1 MIKPRIFLSLLF
13 LTALLSNIFSQDI
26 LMTIGDKEIS
36 LDEFE
41 RIYNKNN
48 SSITTNKQ
56 TPEEYLD
63 LFINFKLKVI
73 EAENLGMDTTEKFLQ
88 EFNSYK
94 DQLAQPYMTDEE
106 TKMQL
111 MEEAYERMKWDIH
124 ISHILLGMDNQATPE
139 DTLELY
145 EKAIEIRDRII
156 EGEDFSEVARAT
168 SDDPSVR
175 MNGGDLGYFTVFMMV
190 YPFETAAY
198 NLENGE
204 ISMPVRT
211 EYGYHILKKHEKRP
225 AVGEV
230 LLSHIFLATP
240 EGSPEQKKE
249 AAKSLAMALGDSI
262 RMGTDFG
269 ELAMRHSDDRNS
281 AVKGGELPWRGT
293 GRYFKEFEEKA
304 FALKEP
310 GDITKPFQSFYGWHI
325 IKLLDKKEIGTF
337 DEMKSTLES
346 RVGRGDRDRVK
357 RKKYLDKLKS
367 DYNFSLNEAGY
378 KTLYT
383 MVDSSVFKGEWKISG
398 NDLGINEPLFT
409 ITGKKITLGDFAAH
423 IEKTQ
428 RKRNPIPIE
437 NYVDMKFN
445 EYLEDFLLKV
455 EKESLPEKY
464 PGYKHILQEY
474 HDGILLFDLMDQK
487 VWTKAVK
494 DTTGLEKFFAEHRTD
509 YMWSERM
516 KALVVTGDS
525 TVNMRKVQRKA
536 KKIASGR
543 WDEDKLNK
551 KFCDDTTACISVEE
565 VIAEP
570 GKNKHIDAL
579 NSTPGTG
586 NIYEED
592 GNFRFVIATEKLPP
606 MEKELHETRGQ
617 VTSDYQDYLEKNWIE
632 ELRMKYP
639 VVVNKELLSEIE

>member
-26 LMTIGDKEIS
+26 LMTIGDKKVS

-73 EAENLGMDTTEKFLQ
+73 EAEYLGMDTTEKFLQ
-88 EFNSYK
+88 EFNTYK

-106 TKMQL
+106 TKKKL
-111 MEEAYERMKWDIH
+111 IDEAYERMKWDIH
-124 ISHILLGMDNQATPE
+124 VSHILLGMDNQATPE
-139 DTLELY
+139 DTLERY
-145 EKAIEIRDRII
+145 EKAIEIRNRII

-198 NLENGE
+198 KLENGE

-211 EYGYHILKKHEKRP
+211 EYGYHILKKHGKRP

-249 AAKSLAMALGDSI
+249 ETKSLAMALGDSI
-262 RMGTDFG
+262 KMGTDFG

-293 GRYFKEFEEKA
+293 GRYFREFEEKA

-310 GDITKPFQSFYGWHI
+310 GDITEPFQSFYGWHI

-337 DEMKSTLES
+337 DEMKPTLES

-367 DYNFSLNEAGY
+367 NYDFSLNEAGY

-383 MVDSSVFKGEWKISG
+383 MVDSAVFNGEWTISG
-398 NDLGINEPLFT
+398 NEFGLDEPLFT
-409 ITGKKITLGDFAAH
+409 ITGQTVTLGDFASH
-423 IEKTQ
+423 IEKIQ
-428 RKRNPIPIE
+428 KRRNPIPVE
-437 NYVDMKFN
+437 NYVDITFN
-445 EYLEDFLLKV
+445 KYLEEFLLEV
-455 EKESLPEKY
+455 EKASLPEKY
-464 PGYKHILQEY
+464 PSYKYILQEY

-487 VWTKAVK
+487 VWSRAVE
-494 DTTGLEKFFAEHRTD
+494 DTTGLEAFFAEHRSD
-509 YMWSERM
+509 YMWGERM
-516 KALVVTGDS
+516 KALVVTCDS
-525 TVNMRKVQRKA
+525 TVNVNKLYRKA
-536 KKIASGR
+536 KHIASGR
-543 WDEDKLNK
+543 WNEEKLNK

-570 GKNKHIDAL
+570 GKNEHIDAL
-579 NSTPGTG
+579 NGALGTG
-586 NIYEED
+586 NIFEED
-592 GNFRFVIATEKLPP
+592 GSVRFVITTEKLAP
-606 MEKELHETRGQ
+606 MEKELSETRGQ
-617 VTSDYQDYLEKNWIE
+617 VTSDYQDYLEKIWVK
-632 ELRMKYP
+632 ELRNKYP
-639 VVVNKELLSEIE
+639 VVVNKELLSEID

>member
-13 LTALLSNIFSQDI
+13 LTAFLSSIFSQDI
-26 LMTIGDKEIS
+26 LMTIGDKEIT

-73 EAENLGMDTTEKFLQ
+73 EAEKSGMDTTQKFLQ
-88 EFNSYK
+88 EFNTYK
-94 DQLAQPYMTDEE
+94 DQLAQPYMTDEAS
-106 TKMQL
+106 KKQL

-139 DTLELY
+139 DTLEAY

-211 EYGYHILKKHEKRP
+211 EYGYHILKRHDRRP

-240 EGSPEQKKE
+240 EGSTDQKKE
-249 AAKSLAMALGDSI
+249 AAKSLALSLGDSI
-262 RMGTDFG
+262 KMGVDFG

-293 GRYFKEFEEKA
+293 GRYFREFEDKA

-310 GDITKPFQSFYGWHI
+310 GDVTEPFKSFYGWHI
-325 IKLLDKKEIGTF
+325 VKLLDKKEIGSF

-357 RKKYLDKLKS
+357 RKRYLDKLKN
-367 DYNFSLNEAGY
+367 DYEFSLNEAGY

-383 MVDSSVFKGEWKISG
+383 MVDSSVFKGEWKITG
-398 NDLGINEPLFT
+398 NDLGLDDPLFT
-409 ITGKKITLGDFAAH
+409 ITGEKITIGDFASH
-423 IEKTQ
+423 IEKIQ
-428 RKRNPIPIE
+428 RKRNPIPVE
-437 NYVDMKFN
+437 NYVDMTFN
-445 EYLEDFLLKV
+445 EYLEDFLLDV
-455 EKESLPEKY
+455 EKASLPEKY
-464 PGYKHILQEY
+464 PEYKHILQEY

-487 VWTKAVK
+487 VWTRAVE
-494 DTTGLEKFFAEHRTD
+494 DTTGLEAFFAEHRSD
-509 YMWSERM
+509 YMWGERM
-516 KALVVTGDS
+516 KALVVSCDS
-525 TVNMRKVQRKA
+525 MVNVNKVHRKA

-543 WDEDKLNK
+543 WDEAKLNK
-551 KFCDDTTACISVEE
+551 KFCDDTATCISIEE
-565 VIAEP
+565 VITEP
-570 GKNKHIDAL
+570 GKNEHIDAL
-579 NSTPGTG
+579 NGITGTG
-586 NIYEED
+586 NVYAED
-592 GNFRFVIATEKLPP
+592 GRFRFVILTEILAPT
-606 MEKELHETRGQ
+606 EKELNETRGQ
-617 VTSDYQDYLEKNWIE
+617 VTSDYQDHLEQLWIE
-632 ELRMKYP
+632 ELRNKYP
-639 VVVNKELLSEIE
+639 VVVNKERLSEIE